1 MKEELIILTI
11 LKTFKGQFVTDYPC
25 KGAKISES
33 EYSEGIKLVNP
44 SSVDEQRRGKI

>member
-33 EYSEGIKLVNP
+33 EYSEGSKLVNP
-44 SSVDEQRRGKI
+44 SSVDEKQRGKI